1 MNAILQ
7 SQVFFFI
14 SSVGFI
20 FLWILIAVF
29 LFYLVKAT
37 KTLSKIMEKIE
48 KDVNNISDST
58 RELIEEVRDSVIFN
72 FFFKK
77 KRKTRKD

>member
-77 KRKTRKD
+77 KRKTKKD

>member
-1 MNAILQ
+1 
-7 SQVFFFI
+7 
-14 SSVGFI
+14 
-20 FLWILIAVF
+20 
-29 LFYLVKAT
+29 
-37 KTLSKIMEKIE
+37 MEKIE

-77 KRKTRKD
+77 KRKTKKD